1 MRWKNSIDAY
11 GSVSMLFHWVTAAA
25 FIVSYIVV
33 YYVIWIV
40 DPETSVKPAL
50 FGLAPDGDRVVPI
63 LNIHWV
69 LGVTIGFLVLP
80 RLLWRLFGTQPRAL
94 GESRIEAVAADVAH
108 WALYALLIVM
118 PLSGY
123 LNTYDP
129 TDFGLFVIP
138 AFKETS
144 FFAWMSSNFGVTW
157 HDVEKPMEAVHRF
170 AGKWLGWPLVVIHV
184 GAALFHHY
192 VRKDAVLARMLPAI
206 RRSAQATQATQTRA
220 SQP

>member
-1 MRWKNSIDAY
+1 MCWKNSIDAY
-11 GSVSMLFHWVTAAA
+11 GGVSMLFHWATAAA
-25 FIVSYIVV
+25 FIAAYVIA

-40 DPETSVKPAL
+40 DPETSVKPPL

-80 RLLWRLFGTQPRAL
+80 RLLWRLFGSAPRPLAR
-94 GESRIEAVAADVAH
+94 SRAEAAAADLAH

-123 LNTYDP
+123 MNTYDP

-138 AFKETS
+138 AFKDTA
-144 FFAWMSSNFGVTW
+144 FFAWVSATSGVTW
-157 HDVEKPMEAVHRF
+157 PDVEKPMEAIHRF
-170 AGKWLGWPLVVIHV
+170 TGKWLGWPLVLIHI
-184 GAALFHHY
+184 GAAMFHHF
-192 VRKDAVLARMLPAI
+192 VRRDAVLVRMLPG
-206 RRSAQATQATQTRA
+206 RQT
-220 SQP
+220 P